1 MRRIDSKP
9 KKKTVNKITKSLNY
23 NQSKG
28 EFKKEPKEIKIKRRS
43 PTKRIQKSQKK
54 KERKKKTEKKKEKKR
69 NKKKGGEKKKEE
81 GKEEEAKEEA
91 FVTFPKV

>member
-28 EFKKEPKEIKIKRRS
+28 EFKKEPKEIKDGAQ
-43 PTKRIQKSQKK
+43 QKGFKNPKK
-54 KERKKKTEKKKEKKR
+54 KRKKEKNREKKR
-69 NKKKGGEKKKEE
+69 KEEEQKKGGEKKKEE

>member
-54 KERKKKTEKKKEKKR
+54 KKERKKQRKKKKR
-69 NKKKGGEKKKEE
+69 RGTKKKEE
-81 GKEEEAKEEA
+81 KKKRRK
-91 FVTFPKV
+91 VKKRKPKRRPL